1 MTTLINDIKFAFRQ
15 MLKKPGLTCFII
27 LTLAIGIGA
36 NSTLFSVI
44 YTVLLKPLPY
54 PEPDQLMW
62 VGTHWTSS
70 DHKFP
75 SQASPPDFKD
85 WQEQNSTFGSLA
97 AWYTQRVTLTGYDD
111 PVTLEGL
118 QVTSNFLTTL
128 KRPPCLGRDFTK
140 ADTQGKSRV
149 IILGH
154 ALWQNRFAADPTIVG
169 RSIILDGRDYTV
181 IGVADSDMVFI
192 EDQGCFLVPMQDAL
206 FANVGRDNHFIWV
219 FGRLKS
225 GVSAEQGRADMLT
238 ITERLAQQYKVNEH
252 KRIYVAPLR
261 SMVVRGSKP
270 MFWSLYGAVALLLL
284 LACVNIANL
293 LLARAN
299 HRQQEMTVRLALGAG
314 RWRVMRQMLCESL
327 LLALMGGVFGLFLA
341 KVGLVA
347 IAGFSANFDKYSV
360 LSALKRIEMNLL
372 CLLVTLG
379 MTCLCAV
386 LFGLV
391 PALHACRIN
400 LNNVLKCAGRS
411 FATSKAQHR
420 TAGLLVIGEVALAT
434 MLLIGSGL
442 LINSFQR
449 LCRVNPGF
457 EAEDI
462 LTVNLELPRTERY
475 NNASKRVTFFRELLE
490 KLRAL
495 PGVASAAT
503 INNPPMAAST
513 NSLNFKV
520 EGRAPLPGNETS
532 TAFYHQVSDA
542 YFETMQIPI
551 QQGRVFN
558 EADLNGD
565 HFVVVVDETLVRK
578 HFPNENPLGQRLF
591 HGGKSK
597 EIIGV
602 VGDIHN
608 RSLAEDPTKPMLYEP
623 MNQAC
628 WNAQTVVC
636 RTTGDP
642 LALAE
647 AVRQAVWSLD
657 PAQPI
662 LKIDTIKREV
672 LKTVSMERFSS
683 LIMGFMAGVA
693 LILAVTGIYAVVA
706 HSVSE
711 RVNEIG
717 IRLALGAQKQ
727 NILTM
732 ILKKGLVYI
741 VVGLGIGVSGALMT
755 AKFLSSQLYQI
766 SATDPVTFAAVPV
779 ILLLTAVLACY
790 IPARR
795 AAKVDPMEAL
805 RYE

>member
-1 MTTLINDIKFAFRQ
+1 MTNLLNDIKYSFR
-15 MLKKPGLTCFII
+15 MLAKQFGLTCFII

-62 VGTHWTSS
+62 VGTHWMRSN
-70 DHKFP
+70 HKFP
-75 SQASPPDFKD
+75 SQVSPPDFKD
-85 WQEQNSTFGSLA
+85 WQEQNSTFASLA
-97 AWYTQRVTLTGYDD
+97 AWYPQRVTLTGYED

-118 QVTSNFLTTL
+118 EVTGNFLTTL
-128 KRPPCLGRDFTK
+128 KRPPCLGRDFTQ

-154 ALWQNRFAADPTIVG
+154 TLWRNRFAADPTIVG
-169 RSIILDGRDYTV
+169 RSIMLDGRDYTV
-181 IGVADSDMVFI
+181 IGVADSDMGFI
-192 EDQGCFLVPMQDAL
+192 ENWGCYFVPLPDAM
-206 FANVGRDNHFIWV
+206 FTHVGRDNHFLWV
-219 FGRLKS
+219 LGRLKS
-225 GVSAEQGRADMLT
+225 GVSAEQGRANMMT
-238 ITERLAQQYKVNEH
+238 ITERLAQQYKVNEY

-261 SMVVRGSKP
+261 SVVVRDSKP

-293 LLARAN
+293 LLASAN
-299 HRQQEMTVRLALGAG
+299 HRQQEMTVRFALGAG
-314 RWRVMRQMLCESL
+314 RWHVMRQMLCESL
-327 LLALMGGVFGLFLA
+327 LLSLTGGALGLVLA
-341 KVGLVA
+341 QAGMVA
-347 IAGFSANFDKYSV
+347 IAGFSTNFDQYSV
-360 LSALKRIEMNLL
+360 LFVLNRIEMNLP

-379 MTCLCAV
+379 MTCLCTV
-386 LFGLV
+386 LFGLM

-420 TAGLLVIGEVALAT
+420 SAGLLVMGEVALAT
-434 MLLIGSGL
+434 MLLIGGGL

-449 LCRVNPGF
+449 LSQVNPGF
-457 EAEDI
+457 EVEDI
-462 LTVNLELPRTERY
+462 LTVNLEMPRTERY
-475 NNASKRVTFFRELLE
+475 NTTSKRVTFCRELLE
-490 KLRAL
+490 RLRAL

-513 NSLNFKV
+513 NSLDFKV

-532 TAFYHQVSDA
+532 TAFYHQVSDK

-551 QQGRVFN
+551 KQGRAFN
-558 EADLNGD
+558 EADFNGN
-565 HFVVVVDETLVRK
+565 HLVVVVDEALVRK
-578 HFPNENPLGQRLF
+578 HFPNVNPLGQRLY
-591 HGGKSK
+591 HRGKSK

-602 VGDIHN
+602 VGNIHN
-608 RSLAEDPTKPMLYEP
+608 KSLAEDPTKPMLYEP
-623 MNQAC
+623 MTQDC

-647 AVRQAVWSLD
+647 VVRQAIWSLD

-662 LKIDTIKREV
+662 LKIDTLKREV
-672 LKTVSMERFSS
+672 LKTVSMERLSS
-683 LIMGFMAGVA
+683 LLMGLMSGVA
-693 LILAVTGIYAVVA
+693 LLLAVTGIYAVVA

-717 IRLALGAQKQ
+717 IRLALGAQQQ

-755 AKFLSSQLYQI
+755 SKFLSSQLYQI
-766 SATDPVTFAAVPV
+766 SATDPVTFATVSM

-795 AAKVDPMEAL
+795 ATKLDPMEAL